1 MVPPLCPDKEDPFK
15 CSFGSA
21 WSLESISRVRGGE
34 TFEVSPK
41 TEGNTNSNPSF
52 TFVEKGTAVAWT
64 FSRWL
69 NKPILTTTLPN
80 KTKEESVSGTWIR
93 FASFFVWF
101 VVFVVNWFSFWLLA
115 LPLGPFLAKIP
126 ESQSNGPATHPV

>member
-1 MVPPLCPDKEDPFK
+1 LG
-15 CSFGSA
+15 SFGSA
-21 WSLESISRVRGGE
+21 WSLESISRVRGGK
-34 TFEVSPK
+34 TFGVSP
-41 TEGNTNSNPSF
+41 EMGGNTSSKPSF

-80 KTKEESVSGTWIR
+80 KTNEESVSGTWIR

-101 VVFVVNWFSFWLLA
+101 VVFVVNWFSFSFWLLA
-115 LPLGPFLAKIP
+115 IPLGPFFAKIP